1 MKLPYL
7 NGYIIHENKFMSAI
21 LSEGK
26 GERRGGGIIL
36 CMLYDKIP
44 DFTDIQI
51 I

>member
-26 GERRGGGIIL
+26 RERRGGNNIMYVI
-36 CMLYDKIP
+36 
-44 DFTDIQI
+44 
-51 I
+51 